1 MEVSSDVKP
10 QPASADKEKQMTGG
24 MIPNLIIAQ
33 RVVDKMAKAAARFVH
48 DETGEALVGLFAPG
62 ENTNGV
68 PTLYVLDTIPPD
80 EDDVTRAAYTF
91 AHGGE
96 SQYEAFTWL
105 MENWDADKE
114 ARHEAGFKW
123 DAPLAHIGDWHKQP
137 GYMIAPSGGDL
148 ASAVELLEENPDI
161 ERWLAPIVT
170 LRHPPTLREGASV
183 NYLTTPD
190 GQGGVTRIDF
200 WMIDRRARAFTPIS
214 ATIYPDA
221 RLPKLAPLPWHLMN
235 ESRLSLEVGQ
245 LEHEGW
251 LVSPIVIWDTDLK
264 PPLEVCFM
272 LGRTGGGT
280 LLIVATEHDFPNTPP
295 RAYAA
300 PFVPMGKGEELHD
313 VFEKAWSDA
322 DPLPHPDGFE
332 WTPETY
338 LVDYVAALLGKLPA
352 AGDKG
357 AAEPSKDEP
366 S

>member
-1 MEVSSDVKP
+1 MS
-10 QPASADKEKQMTGG
+10 GG

-33 RVVDKMAKAAARFVH
+33 HVVDQMAKAAALFQH

-62 ENTNGV
+62 DHTNGV
-68 PTLYVLDTIPPD
+68 PTLYVLGTIPPD
-80 EDDVTRAAYTF
+80 EEDVTRAAYTF

-105 MENWDADKE
+105 LENWEADAE
-114 ARHEAGFKW
+114 ARRASGFKW

-148 ASAVELLEENPDI
+148 ASAVDLLDENAAI

-183 NYLTTPD
+183 NYLTVPD
-190 GQGGVTRIDF
+190 GHGSVTRIDF

-214 ATIYPDA
+214 ATVYPDA
-221 RLPKLAPLPWHLMN
+221 RLPQLAPLAWHLTD
-235 ESRLSLEVGQ
+235 EGRLSLEVGQ

-272 LGRTGGGT
+272 LGRNGGES
-280 LLIVATEHDFPNTPP
+280 LLIVATEHDFPATPP
-295 RAYAA
+295 RAYSA
-300 PFVPMGKGEELHD
+300 PFVPMGKGQELHD
-313 VFEKAWSDA
+313 VFESAWREA
-322 DPLPHPDGFE
+322 DPLPHPDGFK

-338 LVDYVAALLGKLPA
+338 LIDYVAALLGKSA
-352 AGDKG
+352 AAFDDSTPDPQEGK
-357 AAEPSKDEP
+357 PL
-366 S
+366 